1 MNSTDALKKL
11 QQMLNATLVPS
22 PRLSVDGV
30 MGPKTRSALARYN
43 AAKERI
49 GEGDVGRLISANTS
63 SDSADTTAGSPASD
77 AWMSIAEAE
86 LGTAEVAGTARNQ
99 RIIAYHSATS
109 LEAKS
114 DEVPWCSSFVN
125 WVMRQAGYTSTNSAL
140 ARSWLGWG
148 VACGPRYGAI
158 TIIKKRSADSDVATG
173 SSTGFHVG
181 FLIEATRGRVRLLG
195 GNQGDMVKLSNFY
208 LTGYDVR
215 GYRWPQ

>member
-43 AAKERI
+43 AVKERI

-63 SDSADTTAGSPASD
+63 SDSADTAAGSPASD

-148 VACGPRYGAI
+148 VACGPRTAPSPLSRRGAR
-158 TIIKKRSADSDVATG
+158 TATWRQVRAPASTSAF
-173 SSTGFHVG
+173 SSKP
-181 FLIEATRGRVRLLG
+181 RGG
-195 GNQGDMVKLSNFY
+195 ESACSAAI
-208 LTGYDVR
+208 R
-215 GYRWPQ
+215 GTW

>member
-1 MNSTDALKKL
+1 MNSTDAVKRL

-22 PRLSVDGV
+22 PGLNVDGV

-49 GEGDVGRLISANTS
+49 GGGDIGRLISANTP
-63 SDSADTTAGSPASD
+63 SASTGTAAGSPDSD
-77 AWMSIAEAE
+77 AWMSVAEAE

-125 WVMRQAGYTSTNSAL
+125 WVMRQAGYASTNSAL
-140 ARSWLGWG
+140 AKSWLGWG
-148 VACGPRYGAI
+148 MACGPRYGAI
-158 TIIKKRSADSDVATG
+158 TVIKKRGADSDAATG

-181 FLIEATRGRVRLLG
+181 FLVEATQGRVRLLG

-215 GYRWPQ
+215 GYRWPR